1 VRRQRPDSLSGGAG
15 DDTLDG
21 GRAKDRLS
29 GGTGADRFVGGAGK
43 DVASDLHRGE
53 GDTQDGTVP

>member
-1 VRRQRPDSLSGGAG
+1 MGDGPDSLSGGAA

-29 GGTGADRFVGGAGK
+29 GGTGADHFVGGSGK
-43 DVASDLHRGE
+43 NVASDLNRGE
-53 GDTQDGTVP
+53 GDTQNGTVP